1 LKHNTFILYRVLSRE
16 LALQFFESID
26 VEGLSLLQ
34 DLLLYV
40 FNFVVG
46 IKFLEELVCLFGG
59 AIDAVVEKQY
69 QHTES
74 LENIDVAQVSLG
86 LGGD

>member
-26 VEGLSLLQ
+26 VKGLSLLQ

-46 IKFLEELVCLFGG
+46 IKFLQELVCLFGG

-86 LGGD
+86 LGRD